1 MTYLGLSRDGRDSAD
16 LLLLERVDD
25 ARLANV
31 RVADEADRD
40 LLLVRVKDGKL
51 AEELDER
58 TFSEGVVD
66 RSMEGERRSELG
78 EVLHPTSLTAEDNAR
93 AQRSVKMY
101 ARIHH

>member
-16 LLLLERVDD
+16 LLLLERVND

-51 AEELDER
+51 AEELDEG

-66 RSMEGERRSELG
+66 RSVEGERRSELG

-101 ARIHH
+101 TRIHH